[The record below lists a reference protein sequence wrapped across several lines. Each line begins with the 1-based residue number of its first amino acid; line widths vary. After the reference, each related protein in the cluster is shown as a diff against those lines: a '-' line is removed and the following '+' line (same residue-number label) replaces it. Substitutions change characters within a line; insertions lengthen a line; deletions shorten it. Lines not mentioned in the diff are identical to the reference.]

1 MNKIRAIRTED
12 DYQANLALLE
22 ALLDQNPE
30 PDTDE
35 ANQLEVLSILIDKY
49 ENETFPQDLPTA
61 IDAIKF
67 TMEQKDLKPVDLV
80 PYIGS
85 KSRVSEI
92 LSGKRS
98 LTVDMIRSLE
108 EGLGISAKA
117 LLRKSENTEESIFE
131 AWDKKLF
138 GEMQKRGYFEVA
150 LEGANNMTFT
160 LKKFFGGVDASKRV
174 HALLRQSSYRS
185 APTTDSLALA
195 AWSTRV
201 LEEAKTIKLKNSY
214 SKGSINLDYMQAI
227 TSLSKDVDGPIKAK
241 NKLADSG
248 IILIIES
255 HLPKTRLDGAAF
267 ILNKE
272 TPVIGMTLRHD
283 RLDNFWFTL
292 MHEIAHISLHLDNSD
307 VDSFFD
313 ELDDLKGSELS
324 SIEKEA
330 DALASESLIPAN
342 KWEVSPARLI
352 PSPLAAKSL
361 ANEADVD
368 ISIVAGKIR
377 YESGNWS
384 YLNGLISGRTVSD
397 LFNKDGIKK

>member
-1 MNKIRAIRTED
+1 MNKIKTIRTED
-12 DYQANLALLE
+12 DYQAALAMLE
-22 ALLDQNPE
+22 SLIDQNPE
-30 PDTDE
+30 PDTEIAD
-35 ANQLEVLSILIDKY
+35 QLDVLSVLVDKY
-49 ENETFPQDLPTA
+49 ESETFPQDLPSA

-67 TMEQKDLKPVDLV
+67 CMEQKDLKPVDLV

-92 LSGKRS
+92 LSGKRN

-108 EGLGISAKA
+108 EGLGIPAKA
-117 LLRKSENTEESIFE
+117 LLRKSEDTEESVFQ
-131 AWDKKLF
+131 AWDRKLF
-138 GEMQKRGYFEVA
+138 SEMQKRDYFEVA
-150 LEGANNMTFT
+150 LEGADDMTST
-160 LKKFFGGVDASKRV
+160 LKNFFGGVNAPKRV
-174 HALLRQSSYRS
+174 HALLRQSNYRS
-185 APTTDSLALA
+185 APTTDSLALV

-201 LEEAKTIKLKNSY
+201 LKEAKTINLKNSY
-214 SKGSINLDYMQAI
+214 SKGSIDLDYMKAI
-227 TSLSKDVDGPIKAK
+227 TSLSIEPDGPVKAK

-267 ILNKE
+267 MFNGE

-283 RLDNFWFTL
+283 RPDNFWFTL
-292 MHEIAHISLHLDNSD
+292 MHEIAHISLHLDGSG

-313 ELDDLKGSELS
+313 ELDDIKGSELS
-324 SIEKEA
+324 SVEKEA
-330 DALASESLIPAN
+330 DALASESLIPAS
-342 KWEVSPARLI
+342 KWVVSPARLI

-361 ANEADVD
+361 ANDAGVD

-384 YLNGLISGRTVSD
+384 YLNSLISGRTVSD
-397 LFNKDGIKK
+397 LFDKNETQG